1 MGSPF
6 HTLPVGMGLSVGLP
20 RMHKEAGERRDFLP
34 DLVRWLDRRGVA
46 EIVLEEG
53 YGEGIDID
61 PGAYLKASDVAHFGT
76 YERCLDRDV
85 VVVLRC
91 PAPDAL
97 RRLRRGSV
105 FVSMLHYPT
114 RPERT
119 RLLLDLGVRAVSLDA
134 VVDERGRRTVQ
145 NLEAVA
151 WTGVRE
157 AFRQIQA
164 EHPHFDHPGRRPLRV
179 TCLGSGAV
187 GGFAIHAAT
196 RYGDA
201 ALREALVADNV
212 PGVEVTVA
220 DFDLTWHEDYMLS
233 RLERSDLLIDA
244 THRRDPSRPVVPN
257 AWLDRLPGDAVVLD
271 LAADPYD
278 LDADPP
284 VTKGVEGIPQG
295 DLDRWIFRVNDPA
308 WDAIDPR
315 VDTTNRRLALSCYS
329 WPGLD
334 PVESMRCYGEQLEP
348 VLRVILEK
356 PPDSWDLDGPDHEE
370 RAVARA
376 EVSRWIASRA

>member
-1 MGSPF
+1 
-6 HTLPVGMGLSVGLP
+6 MGLSVGLP

-34 DLVRWLDRRGVA
+34 DLVRWLDRA
-46 EIVLEEG
+46 EVSEVVLEEG
-53 YGEGIDID
+53 YGRAMGIDPD
-61 PGAYLKASDVAHFGT
+61 AYLEASAGARFGPHAA
-76 YERCLDRDV
+76 CMDADV

-91 PAPDAL
+91 PDPDDL
-97 RRLRRGSV
+97 RHTREGAVL
-105 FVSMLHYPT
+105 VSMLHFPT
-114 RPERT
+114 RPERV
-119 RLLLDLGVRAVSLDA
+119 RLLADLGVHGVSLDS

-164 EHPHFDHPGRRPLRV
+164 RHPHFDHPSRRPLHV

-187 GGFAIHAAT
+187 GGYAIHAAT
-196 RYGDA
+196 RYGDPS
-201 ALREALVADNV
+201 LRETLVAGNV

-220 DFDLTWHEDYMLS
+220 DFDLTWHEEYMVG
-233 RLERSDLLIDA
+233 RFERTDLLIDA
-244 THRRDPSRPVVPN
+244 THRVDPSRPVVPN
-257 AWLDRLPGDAVVLD
+257 RWLAALPEDAVLLD
-271 LAADPYD
+271 LSADPYA
-278 LDADPP
+278 LDDVPP
-284 VTKGVEGIPQG
+284 VTKGIEGIPQG
-295 DLDRWIFRVNDPA
+295 DLDRWVFPVDHPA

-315 VDTTNRRLALSCYS
+315 VDSTNRRLALSCYS

-334 PVESMRCYGEQLEP
+334 PVESMRVYGAQLEP

-356 PPDSWDLDGPDHEE
+356 APGTWDLQSADHEE

-376 EVSRWIASRA
+376 EVSRWTAARV